1 MPPDVGHWA
10 GECAMGV
17 ELFRAQSEHDQEE
30 LFRFRYAVYVEE
42 LGRYRQ
48 RADHRGRRLVEPEDA
63 HSVLYG
69 ARQDGHVVGTA
80 RLTFG
85 ADGLSHRQID
95 EYSLGHLL
103 AEVPAELRAGGER
116 LMVAPDLRGSTVSA
130 ELRDFEREDVSARG
144 VRMIFGACEPH
155 LLSMYL
161 SAGARTDGEHNI

>member
-48 RADHRGRRLVEPEDA
+48 SADHRGRRLVEPEDA

-69 ARQDGHVVGTA
+69 ARQGGHVVGTA

-95 EYSLGHLL
+95 QYSLGHFL
-103 AEVPAELRAGGER
+103 AEVPAERSAVGARIMVLRAHR
-116 LMVAPDLRGSTVSA
+116 SSTVLA
-130 ELRDFEREDVSARG
+130 ELRYFVHVEISARG
-144 VRMIFGACEPH
+144 ARMIFGACEPH
-155 LLSMYL
+155 
-161 SAGARTDGEHNI
+161 